1 VPVVEF
7 KVRGLCGFLNSK
19 VNVADAV
26 PEVEPV
32 AVIVRLPDDMAVG
45 VPEITPVEVSRVR
58 PVGKVP
64 AEIA

>member
-1 VPVVEF
+1 
-7 KVRGLCGFLNSK
+7 
-19 VNVADAV
+19 VADAV